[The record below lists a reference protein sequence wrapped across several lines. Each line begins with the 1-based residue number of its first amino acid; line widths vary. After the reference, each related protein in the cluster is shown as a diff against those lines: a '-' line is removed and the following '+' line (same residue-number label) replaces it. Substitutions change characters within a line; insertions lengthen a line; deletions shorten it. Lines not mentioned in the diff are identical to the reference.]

1 MRIRRLLSR
10 VTVCLVCFVLS
21 PGCTTTDKS
30 SWKVLQ
36 EDAYHNKFSYDTG
49 SVERTSTQTIK
60 VWANSSG
67 AQYLYE
73 IDCRSKKMRILEGHG
88 TDPNRWIDIMSNS
101 GDQLL
106 YNEVCP

>member
-1 MRIRRLLSR
+1 MIMRRLLR
-10 VTVCLVCFVLS
+10 AVTGCLIFSMLLS
-21 PGCTTTDKS
+21 GCTTTDKS

-49 SVERTSTQTIK
+49 SVERTTAQTIK
-60 VWANSSG
+60 VWARSSG

-73 IDCRSKKMRILEGHG
+73 IDCRTKKMRILEEHRA
-88 TDPNRWIDIMSNS
+88 DPSRWIDIMSNS

-106 YNEVCP
+106 YNELCP